1 MDSPAAVRAFRTY
14 GRNRICYG
22 RTRQSRPQRIDNRG
36 AHLADEYR
44 HDRKRSIDRNRRAL
58 RFPLRSRDH
67 FLVGLC
73 LAKKIPMAHLVANID
88 LPRVGLVG
96 ERAAPSRIFL
106 WDRLRRQSRARLAA
120 PIQHAGIGSSLMV
133 AGYDLCRQCMA
144 MASAN
149 AVGERTSVD

>member
-58 RFPLRSRDH
+58 RFTLRSRDH
-67 FLVGLC
+67 FLVELC

-88 LPRVGLVG
+88 LPRVGLVV
-96 ERAAPSRIFL
+96 ERAASSRIFL
-106 WDRLRRQSRARLAA
+106 WGRLRCSVANEELASPCPSRALHR
-120 PIQHAGIGSSLMV
+120 AGHYVRNFRSLGDSVSPEHDYASS
-133 AGYDLCRQCMA
+133 AG
-144 MASAN
+144 
-149 AVGERTSVD
+149 